1 LILLNNYSSSFIQK
15 HLAPKLIQD
24 SFDLVGK
31 EKTAFIL
38 DSLNLTSTDGCFR
51 KQSCLIAHNA
61 KNLVCVLSNPGKHPM
76 AHVAV
81 RICECCGIRFTTHE
95 VSADFYEEAQQNLI
109 LVSKLYKLLGTNQSV
124 ALPTEN
130 KCTDCSHN
138 RDGGCAFDFPEY
150 DTPDS
155 FDCNHYDN

>member
-1 LILLNNYSSSFIQK
+1 MAFQKTILPNCPQC
-15 HLAPKLIQD
+15 
-24 SFDLVGK
+24 K
-31 EKTAFIL
+31 EPGLRVIESRKT
-38 DSLNLTSTDGCFR
+38 SHGTRRR
-51 KQSCLIAHNA
+51 KE
-61 KNLVCVLSNPGKHPM
+61 
-76 AHVAV
+76 
-81 RICECCGIRFTTHE
+81 CECCGIRFTTHE